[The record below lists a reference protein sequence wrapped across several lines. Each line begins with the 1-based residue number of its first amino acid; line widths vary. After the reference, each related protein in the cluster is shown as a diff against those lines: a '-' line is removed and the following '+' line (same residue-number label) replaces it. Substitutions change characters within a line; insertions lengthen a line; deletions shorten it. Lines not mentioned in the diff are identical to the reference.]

1 MELVTEVESFLLTV
15 LLDTVP
21 WLKDGDHSKILL
33 LAVVVVGL
41 LLLGRWISARS
52 ESSAHDPMFMSN
64 PVSPVTHST
73 VAEPPAAD
81 STAHTADLAAVSAPE
96 SSAAVVHPEMDF
108 GPVLLRRFY
117 FNNFDA
123 LSGPADPAKFFNEL
137 TVQVLFKATGAVVEN
152 TYTVATPL
160 GMSELMAA
168 KQWGTLYSPE
178 MFVVTR
184 YDLEA
189 IREAVMEHL
198 LDNSETRPLGARGG
212 DEVRLG

>member
-1 MELVTEVESFLLTV
+1 MYLFAGPA
-15 LLDTVP
+15 LLDLP
-21 WLKDGDHSKILL
+21 SWLKDGDHAKLLL

-52 ESSAHDPMFMSN
+52 ESSAHDPMIMSN
-64 PVSPVTHST
+64 PAPPPMRSA
-73 VAEPPAAD
+73 VAPGDANSAAQ
-81 STAHTADLAAVSAPE
+81 SAALAVASAEE
-96 SSAAVVHPEMDF
+96 SSAPAVHPEMDF

-123 LSGPADPAKFFNEL
+123 LSGPEDPARFVDEL
-137 TVQVLFKATGAVVEN
+137 TVQVVFKATGAVVEN

-160 GMSELMAA
+160 GLSELMKA
-168 KQWGTLYSPE
+168 KQWGILYSPE
-178 MFVVTR
+178 MFVMTR

-198 LDNSETRPLGARGG
+198 LENSESQPPKAGG
-212 DEVRLG
+212 NGELRLG